1 MTISTA
7 GGAGKERSIANLVGD
22 AVRPEA
28 GRYAWNPLPADR
40 IWGIVHC
47 TNRLQETPMNPEPHP
62 GAGAI
67 GAAAGYQPAAL
78 FPEVA
83 QALVLSHRLATLW
96 SGAGV
101 AFCALTAN
109 RALLGQ
115 VQLAHAF
122 AGHARV
128 HSKSLAGIGELALP
142 PGPAREVLLGT
153 ARLVESFADRLAE
166 SANRYGRAFG
176 HLAFAFPVPDRRA

>member
-1 MTISTA
+1 
-7 GGAGKERSIANLVGD
+7 
-22 AVRPEA
+22 
-28 GRYAWNPLPADR
+28 
-40 IWGIVHC
+40 
-47 TNRLQETPMNPEPHP
+47 MNPEPHP

-115 VQLAHAF
+115 VQLAHAL

-128 HSKSLAGIGELALP
+128 HAKSLAGVGELALP
-142 PGPAREVLLGT
+142 PGPAREALLGT